1 MTEATVQPKVKPK
14 GVLHVVGDINVRLGI
29 IQQFGETGS
38 AMVTIASIFLSLVT
52 TPGLTSQKQVIA
64 IYTFTIVVWGP
75 FQRQLQVAYGA
86 ITFILVFLA
95 VFIGVTV
102 GTQTHG
108 TQDYMTPDGVSY
120 SLPPF
125 FTLIDYVVM
134 TVLVLD
140 WQRDPLQR
148 RTLRWRIPVDVDY
161 ALRLSHHLYT
171 IGPCS
176 HGCPPSRFK

>member
-38 AMVTIASIFLSLVT
+38 AMVTIASIFRSLVT
-52 TPGLTSQKQVIA
+52 FGLTSQNQVIA

-125 FTLIDYVVM
+125 FTSINYVV
-134 TVLVLD
+134 
-140 WQRDPLQR
+140 
-148 RTLRWRIPVDVDY
+148 I
-161 ALRLSHHLYT
+161 
-171 IGPCS
+171 
-176 HGCPPSRFK
+176 